1 MSESSD
7 FQLER
12 YSAKKLEDKWTNHI
26 IESNSNTSS
35 DKAYSISIPPP
46 NVTGNLHLGH
56 ALNTTIQDIFIKF
69 YSLKGFDTS
78 WALGTDHAGIA
89 TQLLVEKS
97 LVKKGIDSKAL
108 KRDELL
114 SHIWKWKDENGE
126 DILNQLKV
134 LGLNCNWDNPKFT
147 LDDDMSKAVNE
158 AFIRLYDKGLIYQEK
173 TLINWDPK
181 LKTAIS
187 DLEVISKKKKSS
199 LYYFKY
205 FLDNSDSFIIV
216 STTRPETVFGDVAVA
231 INPKEIS

>member
-1 MSESSD
+1 M
-7 FQLER
+7 
-12 YSAKKLEDKWTNHI
+12 
-26 IESNSNTSS
+26 
-35 DKAYSISIPPP
+35 
-46 NVTGNLHLGH
+46 
-56 ALNTTIQDIFIKF
+56 
-69 YSLKGFDTS
+69 
-78 WALGTDHAGIA
+78 
-89 TQLLVEKS
+89 VEKS

-187 DLEVISKKKKSS
+187 DLEVISKKNFVFSIKNHFFTICL
-199 LYYFKY
+199 LYVKTMP
-205 FLDNSDSFIIV
+205 V
-216 STTRPETVFGDVAVA
+216 
-231 INPKEIS
+231 